1 MAPASIEAGKRPG
14 WQPSRLR
21 KRAGRGSLDAESET
35 AAVDKLGH
43 PEIGIILA
51 VILLLALAVIP
62 IARAA
67 QKRRLQR
74 LEPVFEPGSF
84 RLAGLLP
91 VWAEGRL
98 DGYPC
103 RYRISDPG
111 KNNPGGA
118 FLQLVATA
126 PFPWQAVRQSAVTRT
141 LSKAGILSDLQIG
154 DPPLDDVLR
163 FKAVYPDV
171 LGAILRVE
179 AAREALRR
187 LAAGDAFVSVAARG
201 SLLRVHWQ
209 PRRRGVDEDPEAVR
223 RRLSEAIGLAVSLNY
238 PPGLR

>member
-1 MAPASIEAGKRPG
+1 MASIH
-14 WQPSRLR
+14 QPEL
-21 KRAGRGSLDAESET
+21 
-35 AAVDKLGH
+35 
-43 PEIGIILA
+43 GIILA
-51 VILLLALAVIP
+51 VVLILALVVLP
-62 IARAA
+62 LVRAS
-67 QKRRLQR
+67 QKRRLAR
-74 LEPVFEPGSF
+74 LQPVFEPGSF
-84 RLAGLLP
+84 RLAGFLP

-118 FLQLVATA
+118 FLHLGVSA
-126 PFPWQAVRQSAVTRT
+126 PFPWQAARQSVVTRT
-141 LSKAGILSDLQIG
+141 LAKAGMLGDLEIG

-163 FKAVYPDV
+163 FKATYPDV

-179 AAREALRR
+179 GARESLRR
-187 LAAGDAFVSVAARG
+187 LAAGDAFASVAARG
-201 SLLRVHWQ
+201 SLLRVHWR

-223 RRLSEAIGLAVSLNY
+223 QRLFQAIDLATALNY

>member
-1 MAPASIEAGKRPG
+1 VGH
-14 WQPSRLR
+14 
-21 KRAGRGSLDAESET
+21 
-35 AAVDKLGH
+35 LG
-43 PEIGIILA
+43 IAIILA
-51 VILLLALAVIP
+51 VVLGLGLVVLPLV
-62 IARAA
+62 RAS
-67 QKRRLQR
+67 QKRRLAR

-84 RLAGLLP
+84 RLAGFLP

-179 AAREALRR
+179 GARESLRR
-187 LAAGDAFVSVAARG
+187 LAAGDAFVSVSARG

-209 PRRRGVDEDPEAVR
+209 PRRRGVDEDPAAVR
-223 RRLSEAIGLAVSLNY
+223 QRLADAIGLAVSLNY